1 MKTDHI
7 DTRGFITILILA
19 LLWGINY
26 SAIKVTNTGF
36 SPIFTSFARSVLASA
51 LGIGYCLAIRQK
63 LLHRGPLLVHG
74 VVVGVLF
81 GLEFACLYLGLLFT
95 ARRGPSSSFICHLSR
110 WLQAHTSFWGNG

>member
-26 SAIKVTNTGF
+26 SAIKITNTGF
-36 SPIFTSFARSVLASA
+36 SPIFTSFARSIVASA
-51 LGIGYCLAIRQK
+51 LGIGYCLAIRQR
-63 LLHRGPLLVHG
+63 LFHRGTLLAHG

-95 ARRGPSSSFICHLSR
+95 ASARAVILLYLSPFVVAAGASPR
-110 WLQAHTSFWGNG
+110 FRS